1 MTSIVSLPKE
11 LLTLQKEK
19 SFIHHNIKDIEKQM
33 ITLEKELKKLKQDE
47 KEINKKI
54 YKICNHKWKRNWH
67 ASHDDLCKHY
77 CGICGLTGYD
87 R

>member
-1 MTSIVSLPKE
+1 
-11 LLTLQKEK
+11 
-19 SFIHHNIKDIEKQM
+19 M
-33 ITLEKELKKLKQDE
+33 ITLEKQLKKLKQDE